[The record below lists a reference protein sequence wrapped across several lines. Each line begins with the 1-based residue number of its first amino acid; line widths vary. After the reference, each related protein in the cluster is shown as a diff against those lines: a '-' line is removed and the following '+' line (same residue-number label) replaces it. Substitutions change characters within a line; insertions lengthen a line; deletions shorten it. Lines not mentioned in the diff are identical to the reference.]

1 MYCRF
6 SIYSGRSHL
15 TGATHPGNSIKACGQ
30 RAGAL
35 PSHGRHWLCVAV
47 RLLQGCGREGVSD
60 ACGEQCPLAPSR
72 LLCLRNLNLF
82 LSNICENVLGIF

>member
-15 TGATHPGNSIKACGQ
+15 TGATHPGNSIKACRQ

-35 PSHGRHWLCVAV
+35 PSHGDT
-47 RLLQGCGREGVSD
+47 GCVSD
-60 ACGEQCPLAPSR
+60 VCGEQCPSAPSR
-72 LLCLRNLNLF
+72 PLCLRNLNLF